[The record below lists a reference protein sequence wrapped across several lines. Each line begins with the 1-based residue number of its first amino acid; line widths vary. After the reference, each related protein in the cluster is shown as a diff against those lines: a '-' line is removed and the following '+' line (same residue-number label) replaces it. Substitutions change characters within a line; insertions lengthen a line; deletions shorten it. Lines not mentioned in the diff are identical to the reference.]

1 MAIISC
7 PECGRQVSDKAL
19 KCPQCNYPIGNLEK
33 QESESLQVLQEKIQG
48 VVSASGLTVKVNS
61 VGKSLNIKLTRTEVK
76 PITTGSYGQIWL
88 KILPQLKTDDLRGF
102 SKLLISSSFEGDI
115 KSEWERQ
122 NDINSKGGIVP
133 NKADIIA
140 ESVAGAYLIVG
151 FIVVVLGYS
160 YFSNPPRNVQTSSSP
175 STSSPSISSPSTSSP
190 EYLLAGI
197 DKQSKDVSTSE
208 LAPYTQ
214 ALDQLEAKCQESRM
228 ALADLSS
235 WTQDELKKK
244 GVEVTHLKI
253 MNAVYQ
259 SVQPYTT
266 PQKCNSSFAL
276 IPIIVNK

>member
-19 KCPQCNYPIGNLEK
+19 KCPQCAHPIANPETRDQLLPPKPLQKEPESIAALM
-33 QESESLQVLQEKIQG
+33 QEWSTQK
-48 VVSASGLTVKVNS
+48 
-61 VGKSLNIKLTRTEVK
+61 
-76 PITTGSYGQIWL
+76 WL
-88 KILPQLKTDDLRGF
+88 KLF
-102 SKLLISSSFEGDI
+102 
-115 KSEWERQ
+115 
-122 NDINSKGGIVP
+122 GI
-133 NKADIIA
+133 
-140 ESVAGAYLIVG
+140 SVAGTIVFITASVLFGKGLEASREASRKKELIEEQKQLKE
-151 FIVVVLGYS
+151 VVSKPTYS
-160 YFSNPPRNVQTSSSP
+160 VNP
-175 STSSPSISSPSTSSP
+175 STNSPSTSSP

-197 DKQSKDVSTSE
+197 DKQSKDVSASE

-214 ALDQLEAKCQESRM
+214 ALDQLESKCQESRM
-228 ALADLSS
+228 ALADLSA

-244 GVEVTHLKI
+244 GVETTHLKI